1 MCLQSDNVNQR
12 SRVSSRGGPTHS
24 RFQFG
29 ILILDVDKILDDVE
43 RPGEDKRE
51 EKAKPCEVHVALRA

>member
-1 MCLQSDNVNQR
+1 VEG
-12 SRVSSRGGPTHS
+12 RGGKRPTHS

-29 ILILDVDKILDDVE
+29 ILILDVDKILNDVE

-51 EKAKPCEVHVALRA
+51 EEAKPRKVHVALRA